1 MKRIAAVLALAAF
14 FVVAANAQQAD
25 APPATSSVRQPA
37 QPVPRDANTKRPAN
51 IDIQVG
57 ARGKWVEVQ
66 VSRLKAN
73 GHTRVKVQLKD
84 HQSVDGVLIQIEKES
99 FLLKDRKT
107 GKEKEIAYADV
118 AKLEAPAHSL
128 AFKILK
134 GIGITVAV
142 IVLSPIIIPVSL
154 LAMVSG
160 MD

>member
-1 MKRIAAVLALAAF
+1 MKRIAVILALAAF

-25 APPATSSVRQPA
+25 APPATSSAPRPTRA
-37 QPVPRDANTKRPAN
+37 IPRDANTKRPGN

-84 HQSVDGVLIQIEKES
+84 HQSVDGVLIRIEKES
-99 FLLKDRKT
+99 FVLKDRKT
-107 GKEKEIAYADV
+107 AEEKEIAYADV

-128 AFKILK
+128 AFKILR

-142 IVLSPIIIPVSL
+142 IVLSPIIIPVGL

>member
-1 MKRIAAVLALAAF
+1 MKRIAVVVALAAF

-37 QPVPRDANTKRPAN
+37 QPIPRDANAKRSAN

-99 FLLKDRKT
+99 FVLKDKNT

-128 AFKILK
+128 GVKIARQTFFVA
-134 GIGITVAV
+134 IAPVVAV
-142 IVLSPIIIPVSL
+142 PILIRDL
-154 LAMVSG
+154 CE
-160 MD
+160 